1 MWDLQPVRPD
11 APRLVRAD
19 TAREFP
25 PLSLKRNHE
34 LGERWVSPPPH
45 ALAYL
50 RPNVRRC
57 LHIALGKWL
66 RDWYNKRR

>member
-45 ALAYL
+45 ALAS
-50 RPNVRRC
+50 PPPTCGSC
-57 LHIALGKWL
+57 LHIALGQAAAWL
-66 RDWYNKRR
+66 VQ